1 MLTVG
6 ILKEEKIDVPTI
18 GRESVGI
25 VDGGVSGLDERKY
38 PPLIPLPKEHP
49 EKGKHHWGL
58 FLISR
63 EFEEWKTRCY

>member
-6 ILKEEKIDVPTI
+6 ILKEEKVAEPTI
-18 GRESVGI
+18 PGGSVGI

-49 EKGKHHWGL
+49 EKGNHNWGL
-58 FLISR
+58 LLIR
-63 EFEEWKTRCY
+63 RDFEEWETGC